1 MVRVRMLFITRM
13 RAHKTLDFIK
23 AAILVCLVSLC
34 IKAAA
39 EEADLVVSNQ
49 DEPDAT
55 IGQRPYEMDWAGR
68 LKPEHE
74 QLVNFEDLSGWH
86 LRCIDGADAKAY
98 RSRQEM
104 LFGEYTAKVVY
115 TGISEK
121 SRFVLEPPKPIAIPQ
136 PCDAVN
142 LWVRGNTWSWI
153 NPPKTAQTEIFVLL
167 CDKNSRSYRIRMGVN
182 NFDYWFLFQTPLFA
196 PDGKT
201 PLYAPVEQPNEGIL
215 EKPVFFTGI
224 EITGCWNKDPARLYF
239 DALSFYEMKSP
250 PLTFNTMSK
259 KPGWPTTP
267 DTILPTTNK
276 ERGCSPTFSYVPS
289 DGTLGDLYVT
299 IDGQAFQPCLK
310 GGIRFE
316 INGRVLLSGDP
327 DFTPRFTGERM
338 DGKKHRYNWELTVG
352 DVTLQYAFSLEV
364 KGKSCI
370 IDVTAEGGQAVQFD
384 IGLQKGL
391 PGAKTVQMPYL
402 TYSWDGWPRVV
413 CGKGNSAPIFLLALM
428 DYYNSDASE
437 LFGPA
442 DLTAPESIGYTGGAR
457 YKPTTAGTRNPM
469 RERLFVN
476 VSTDLQEVLP
486 NIPNPDCDTGKIARE
501 CLCNN
506 LGDTSYPF
514 PYDLLR
520 KYKAYGIDK
529 YIANHHEKLWR
540 LGNESFTLRDRPAP
554 EIGEKALVEY
564 GTFVKSLGYRFG
576 LYQNYT
582 DLAPVSAA
590 WDEDA
595 VCRNPDGTWKIA
607 WPRTYALKPLR
618 STELQAEFGRRVHAR
633 YGTTASCIDVHTAL
647 APWERTDYDART
659 PGAGMFRTQFNAYG
673 QLLLNESKI
682 HGGPAISEGN
692 YHWFYSGLVDGSY
705 ATILPF
711 GSGHETPPLVDFDL
725 LKMHPKMTDL
735 GMGSP
740 FCFYGFKGEWT
751 TGASRLSQSF
761 DRFMVSTIAYGHI
774 GYLTEPWGF
783 DGTLKSYYLIQALQ
797 QRYVMVPVKSI
808 RYFDGINLLDTSSAI
823 MTDAYKRGQIRTE
836 YKNGLTTWCNLS
848 FTDTWTVIAGDQTYL
863 LPPASFVAYKANDIL
878 AYSANVNGLRHELV
892 VAHDYLYLDSRDQAV
907 STPMITAQGTVAIKP
922 DGKRV
927 WWIIPALQLKNVTVS
942 RAWLHVNE
950 KTAFQAIACD
960 AEGREIRPIPVQSTS
975 HGVMIEP
982 ESDPL
987 VVKYRL
993 TALL

>member
-1 MVRVRMLFITRM
+1 MALLALSCMT
-13 RAHKTLDFIK
+13 TQ
-23 AAILVCLVSLC
+23 
-34 IKAAA
+34 A
-39 EEADLVVSNQ
+39 EEETGMVSNQ
-49 DEPDAT
+49 DEPGAT
-55 IGQRPYEMDWAGR
+55 DGQRPYEMDWAGR
-68 LKPEHE
+68 DKPEHTP
-74 QLVNFEDLSGWH
+74 LVDFEDLSGWR
-86 LRCIDGADAKAY
+86 LRCIDGADAKAC

-104 LFGEYTAKVVY
+104 LFGDYTAKVVY

-121 SRFVLEPPKPIAIPQ
+121 SRFVLEPPNPIAIPL
-136 PCDAVN
+136 PFDAVN

-153 NPPKTAQTEIFVLL
+153 NSPKTAQTEIFVIL
-167 CDKNSRSYRIRMGVN
+167 CDKNGRSYRIKMGVN
-182 NFDYWFLFQTPLFA
+182 NFDYWFLFHMPLFA

-201 PLYAPVEQPNEGIL
+201 PLYEPIGQPNNGIL
-215 EKPVFFTGI
+215 EQPLFFTGI
-224 EITGCWNKDPARLYF
+224 EIAGCWNKEPACLYF

-250 PLTFNTMSK
+250 PLTFNTLLKQRS
-259 KPGWPTTP
+259 WPTTR
-267 DTILPTTNK
+267 DTILPTSRKGN
-276 ERGCSPTFSYVPS
+276 GLSPTFSYVPS
-289 DGTLGDLYVT
+289 DGTLGDLHVT
-299 IDGQAFQPCLK
+299 IDGHTFQPCLK

-316 INGRVLLSGDP
+316 VNSRVLLTGDA
-327 DFTPRFTGERM
+327 DFKPRFAGEIM
-338 DGKKHRYNWELTVG
+338 EGKKRRYNWELTVG
-352 DVTLQYAFSLEV
+352 ETTLQYAFSLEV

-370 IDVTAEGGQAVQFD
+370 IDVTAEGDHAVQFD
-384 IGLQKGL
+384 IGLLKGL
-391 PGAKTVQMPYL
+391 PGAKTVQIPYL
-402 TYSWDGWPRVV
+402 TYSWDGWPRMI
-413 CGKGNSAPIFLLALM
+413 CGKGNSSPIFLLALM

-457 YKPTTAGTRNPM
+457 YKPTTADKRNPM
-469 RERLFVN
+469 RERLFIN
-476 VSTDLQEVLP
+476 VSTDMHEVLP
-486 NIPNPDCDTGKIARE
+486 NIPNPNCDTSRITRE

-506 LGDTSYPF
+506 LGDASYPF

-540 LGNESFTLRDRPAP
+540 HGNESFTLRDRPAP
-554 EIGEKALVEY
+554 EIGDKALIEY
-564 GTFVKSLGYRFG
+564 GAFVKSLGYRFG

-582 DLAPVSAA
+582 DLAPVNAA

-618 STELQAEFGRRVHAR
+618 STELQAVFGQRVHAR

-659 PGAGMFRTQFNAYG
+659 PGAGMFRTQFDAYG

-711 GSGHETPPLVDFDL
+711 GTGHETPPLVDFDL

-761 DRFMVSTIAYGHI
+761 DRFMVATIAYGHI

-797 QRYVMVPVKSI
+797 QRYVMVPVKTI
-808 RYFDGINLLDTSSAI
+808 QYYDGHSLVDTSTAI
-823 MTDAYKRGQIRTE
+823 LTDDYKRGQIRTE

-848 FTDTWTVIAGDQTYL
+848 FTENWTIVVDNQTYL
-863 LPPASFVAYKANDIL
+863 LPPASFVAYKPNDIL
-878 AYSANVNGLRHELV
+878 AYSACLNGLRHELV
-892 VAHDYLYLDSRDQAV
+892 VARDYLYLDSRDQRV
-907 STPMITAQGTVAIKP
+907 VTPMISAQGTVAVKP
-922 DGKRV
+922 DGKRA
-927 WWIIPALQLKNVTVS
+927 WWIIPALTVKEVTIARTWLNVD
-942 RAWLHVNE
+942 A
-950 KTAFQAIACD
+950 KTSFHAIACD
-960 AEGREIRPIPVQSTS
+960 AEGREIRPVVVQADSY
-975 HGVMIEP
+975 GVKIESEP
-982 ESDPL
+982 NSA
-987 VVKYRL
+987 VIKYRL
-993 TALL
+993 TAHQ